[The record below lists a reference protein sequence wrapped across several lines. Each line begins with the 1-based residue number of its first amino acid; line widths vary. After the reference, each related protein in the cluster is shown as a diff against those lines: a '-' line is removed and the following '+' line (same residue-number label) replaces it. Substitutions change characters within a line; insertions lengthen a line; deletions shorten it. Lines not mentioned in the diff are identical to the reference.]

1 MRFLAVAVAVCALVI
16 GCSSQEAQVAEE
28 PAQVGFTGVDQLVF
42 QSGGSEGG
50 TGGEVGGGALGGSP
64 GKAGERAYSYDLAA
78 DDAEEDAE
86 NSAAE
91 SAGGQTG
98 DSDGGAIVSQGVK
111 LFPALL
117 PETLNDGEDASVT
130 RVLSLGAAEAVEELH
145 RQGFSSQEICG
156 APSFIPDFA
165 EAEEST
171 YAVITDENAALTAR
185 DAANAVWEY
194 YTVVEQTHREPASQG
209 LLCLSQVAMLPK
221 LEWKWADLRDLIVG
235 ETGVSYLL
243 PQRVHVVGLMTGS
256 ALAVACLP
264 PLAYGELS
272 FGDAPIASALLLQ
285 WAGGRWRVSV
295 AEDSEAS
302 DYDNGFCDR
311 HVQAQQAELA
321 GDVADTGERW
331 RLGTWSFTAEELI
344 QTTTQEATQ

>member
-1 MRFLAVAVAVCALVI
+1 MRFMAVAVAVCVFGI
-16 GCSSQEAQVAEE
+16 GCSDQNAPVAEE
-28 PAQVGFTGVDQLVF
+28 PAQVGFTGVDEPGPLD
-42 QSGGSEGG
+42 GPLDGPLNGPLDRPLEEPLDGRAEG
-50 TGGEVGGGALGGSP
+50 P
-64 GKAGERAYSYDLAA
+64 QLAA
-78 DDAEEDAE
+78 DE
-86 NSAAE
+86 
-91 SAGGQTG
+91 
-98 DSDGGAIVSQGVK
+98 VK
-111 LFPALL
+111 LFPALIS
-117 PETLNDGEDASVT
+117 ESSSDAEDAPAM
-130 RVLSLGAAEAVEELH
+130 RVLSLGAADAVEELH
-145 RQGFSSQEICG
+145 RLGFDSQEICG

-295 AEDSEAS
+295 AEDSETS

-321 GDVADTGERW
+321 GDVADTGEKW
-331 RLGTWSFTAEELI
+331 RFGTWSFTAEELI